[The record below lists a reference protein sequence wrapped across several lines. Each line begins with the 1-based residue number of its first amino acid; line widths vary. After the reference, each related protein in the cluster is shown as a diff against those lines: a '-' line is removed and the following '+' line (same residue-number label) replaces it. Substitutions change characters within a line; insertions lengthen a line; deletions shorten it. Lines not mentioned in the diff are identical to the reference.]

1 MINTTSI
8 ELKMKN
14 NFNTFFNKPYKNM
27 DVAIDKYINDC
38 KGYITIEPNDNCYA
52 SMDKIIGRIK
62 SVDDISA
69 VIEVYDYEITKNVN
83 IDDCVLGFQFLG
95 KVEDEVITID
105 RIVGAYIEL
114 KQTGNT
120 TTDRSE

>member
-1 MINTTSI
+1 MGMGIINTTSM

-27 DVAIDKYINDC
+27 SDAVNKYIDIS
-38 KGYITIEPNDNCYA
+38 KGDITIEPNDSYY
-52 SMDKIIGRIK
+52 SSPDKIIGRIK

-69 VIEVYDYEITKNVN
+69 VIEVYDYEITKNIN
-83 IDDCVLGFQFLG
+83 IDDCVLAFQFLG
-95 KVEDEVITID
+95 KVEDAFIIID

-114 KQTGNT
+114 K
-120 TTDRSE
+120 